1 MTLKQ
6 TKQYT
11 VKANE
16 GAHTLGTG
24 AFEAVVD
31 AIERVLKHFGKL
43 ERHLTVAILTA
54 SALILDGQ
62 VVTGSLDITADV
74 IQVAGGRAEVEEDC
88 EPDYVRSVW
97 LATMYQVIGW
107 SLFTLGYADV
117 LDTFAF
123 EEMRENLLLKL
134 MVD

>member
-16 GAHTLGTG
+16 GAQSLATG

-31 AIERVLKHFGKL
+31 AVERVLKHFGKL

-54 SALILDGQ
+54 SALLLDGQ
-62 VVTGSLDITADV
+62 VVTGSLDITADL
-74 IQVAGGRAEVEEDC
+74 IQVAGGRAWVEEDC
-88 EPDYVRSVW
+88 CEDFVTGVKLTTLYH
-97 LATMYQVIGW
+97 VIGW
-107 SLFTLGYADV
+107 SLSTLGYYDI
-117 LDTFAF
+117 LDPLAF
-123 EEMRENLLLKL
+123 EAMRESLLLKL

>member
-16 GAHTLGTG
+16 GAHTLGAG

-54 SALILDGQ
+54 SALLLDGQ
-62 VVTGSLDITADV
+62 VVTGSLDISADL

-88 EPDYVRSVW
+88 EPTFIKSVW
-97 LATMYQVIGW
+97 LSA
-107 SLFTLGYADV
+107 LFETINWCLVVKGYHDV
-117 LDTFAF
+117 LDELAF
-123 EEMRENLLLKL
+123 SAMAEQIMLEL